1 MKMTRVQADRR
12 GAGLRP
18 ACDRL
23 LARIAGRA
31 LFVGCVFVCVFG
43 FVGCAS
49 QQKKQAPVVRDL
61 RFEGNHQVPSRQIR
75 KKILTAKTGWWPF
88 ATKQYFD
95 PVSWE
100 ADLRRI
106 VRLYE
111 ARGYYQARIAHEAA
125 IPQPKGL
132 GLEVKIEEGEVTRV
146 GSLDFRGLEALPAA
160 DREAALVKMPL
171 KVGAPFEES
180 DWEAAKSGLI
190 PRLHDRGYAKA
201 TVEGEALVDVKTHLA
216 AVTIVVHPG
225 VRYHFGPID
234 VKTAPESHVPAVF
247 VWEQARLAI
256 HEGALYSD
264 DALEEAERRIFGM
277 GVFGSVNVSV
287 GTADEATA
295 VLPVVVT
302 VREAPFRTLRLG
314 VGVVIDQIHEEARLI
329 GDWTHRN
336 FLGGTRKLTI
346 HAEAG
351 WAFLP
356 NIYAVASNDL
366 SVAPRSGPV
375 ADLGATFEQ
384 PRLAGHPTLKQLT
397 SIDLARTIQQTYDNL
412 GARTGAGVVWQPRAR
427 VSLFPSYH
435 LEVDYLNG
443 SPINSA
449 ATAPLTLGCQTT
461 SGACTVVLSYI
472 EQVVTWDHR
481 DKVLEPR
488 NGFYTSVSLQEG
500 GGPLQ
505 GDFGYFRVLPDLRAY
520 VSFLDDNSLT
530 FAARLQVGELW
541 SITGESAVVIR
552 FYGGGANSMRGFSE
566 RRLSPLLEAP
576 APGTNPPVTE
586 TVPIGG
592 NGMFMGSFE
601 ARYSVLENVRVAGFV
616 DIGQVTTGLFGVSD
630 LPGVLWAVGV
640 GLRYLTPIGPIRLD
654 LARRLPF
661 GTLPAL
667 YATDAAGAIYQ
678 VPSYPVDES
687 CFGFF
692 GSHPDTPV
700 SDGAC
705 TLQISIG
712 EAF

>member
-1 MKMTRVQADRR
+1 MARVQADRR
-12 GAGLRP
+12 EAGLRS
-18 ACDRL
+18 ARARRGL
-23 LARIAGRA
+23 LASLAFAGSM
-31 LFVGCVFVCVFG
+31 
-43 FVGCAS
+43 VGCAS
-49 QQKKQAPVVRDL
+49 QQKKQAPVVREL
-61 RFEGNHQVPSRQIR
+61 RIEGNQEISTRQIR

-111 ARGYYQARIAHEAA
+111 TRGYYQARIAQEAA
-125 IPQPKGL
+125 IPQPKGVD
-132 GLEVKIEEGEVTRV
+132 LEVKVDEGPVTKVGTFEV
-146 GSLDFRGLEALPAA
+146 RGLEALPEA

-180 DWEAAKSGLI
+180 EWESAKSGI
-190 PRLHDRGYAKA
+190 VPRLHDRGYAKA

-216 AVTIVVHPG
+216 AVTLVVHPG
-225 VRYHFGPID
+225 IRYRFGAID
-234 VKTAPESHVPAVF
+234 VKTAPASHVPAVF

-277 GVFGSVNVSV
+277 GVFGSVNVSAGV
-287 GTADEATA
+287 ADEATA

-356 NIYAVASNDL
+356 NIYAVASNEL
-366 SVAPRSGPV
+366 SVAPRNGPV

-384 PRLAGHPTLKQLT
+384 PRLAGHPSLKLQT
-397 SIDLARTIQQTYDNL
+397 GIDLARTIQQTYDNL
-412 GARTGAGVVWQPRAR
+412 GGRTSAGVVWQPRTR
-427 VSLFPSYH
+427 VSIFPSYH

-443 SPINSA
+443 SPVNSA

-461 SGACTVVLSYI
+461 SGACTVVLSYL

-488 NGFYTSVSLQEG
+488 NGFYTSLSLQEG

-505 GDFGYFRVLPDLRAY
+505 GDFGYFRLLPDLRAY

-541 SITGESAVVIR
+541 SISGESAVVIR

-576 APGTNPPVTE
+576 VPGIAPPPPGTPAPTE

-592 NGMFMGSFE
+592 NGMFTGSFE
-601 ARYSVLENVRVAGFV
+601 ARYSVLDNLRVAGFV
-616 DIGQVTTGLFGVSD
+616 DVGQVTTGLFGVSD

-640 GLRYLTPIGPIRLD
+640 GLRYLTPIGPVRLD

-667 YATDAAGAIYQ
+667 YTTDPTTGAIN
-678 VPSYPVDES
+678 PPTNSYAVDES

-692 GSHPDTPV
+692 GSHPSTPV

>member
-1 MKMTRVQADRR
+1 M
-12 GAGLRP
+12 
-18 ACDRL
+18 
-23 LARIAGRA
+23 
-31 LFVGCVFVCVFG
+31 
-43 FVGCAS
+43 
-49 QQKKQAPVVRDL
+49 VRDL
-61 RFEGNHQVPSRQIR
+61 RVEGNQAISSRQIR
-75 KKILTAKTGWWPF
+75 KKILTEKTGWWPF

-111 ARGYYQARIAHEAA
+111 TRGYYQARIAEEQA
-125 IPQPKGL
+125 IPQPKGVNL
-132 GLEVKIEEGEVTRV
+132 VVKVDEGQVTKVGKLEV
-146 GSLDFRGLEALPAA
+146 RGLEALPAA

-171 KVGAPFEES
+171 EVGAPFKES
-180 DWEAAKSGLI
+180 DWESAKTGII
-190 PRLHDRGYAKA
+190 PRLHNRGYAKA

-225 VRYHFGPID
+225 LRYHLGAID

-247 VWEQARLAI
+247 VWEQTRLAI
-256 HEGALYSD
+256 HEGEVYSD

-277 GVFGSVNVSV
+277 GVFGSVTVTI
-287 GTADEATA
+287 GTPDDATA
-295 VLPVVVT
+295 TLPVVVT

-314 VGVVIDQIHEEARLI
+314 AGLVVDQIHQEARLI

-346 HAEAG
+346 HAEVG

-356 NIYAVASNDL
+356 DIYAVASNDV
-366 SVAPRSGPV
+366 SAAPRSGPV

-384 PRLAGHPTLKQLT
+384 PRLAGHPSLKQR
-397 SIDLARTIQQTYDNL
+397 SGIDLSRTIQQTYDNL
-412 GARTGAGVVWQPRAR
+412 GGRLSAGVVWQPRAR
-427 VSLFPSYH
+427 VSIFPAYH
-435 LEVDYLNG
+435 LEIDYLNG

-461 SGACTVVLSYI
+461 TGSCTVYLSYL
-472 EQVVTWDHR
+472 EEVLTWDHR
-481 DKVLEPR
+481 DKLLEPR
-488 NGFYTSVSLQEG
+488 NGFYTSLSLQEG

-505 GDFGYFRVLPDLRAY
+505 GDFGYFRVLPELRAY
-520 VSFLDDNSLT
+520 VSFLDDDALT
-530 FAARLQVGELW
+530 FAARVQLGELW

-566 RRLSPLLEAP
+566 RRLSPLLEVP
-576 APGTNPPVTE
+576 VPGINPPATCSATSTASDGCE

-601 ARYSVLENVRVAGFV
+601 ARYSVLENVRVATFV
-616 DIGQVTTGLFGVSD
+616 DVGQVTTGLFGLSD
-630 LPGVLWAVGV
+630 LPGVLWAVGIGV
-640 GLRYLTPIGPIRLD
+640 RYLTPIGPIRLD

-661 GTLPAL
+661 GTLPTL
-667 YATDAAGAIYQ
+667 YTTDASTGAIK
-678 VPSYPVDES
+678 PGTNSYPVDES
-687 CFGFF
+687 CFGLF
-692 GSHPDTPV
+692 GSHPSTAV
-700 SDGAC
+700 SDGFC